1 MYSPFKRE
9 KVPTQQNSKD
19 MEGTMMRLSFPNQA
33 RSFDDS
39 KNRVCFWGYD
49 KTIEVTFFV
58 EVEALK
64 QLYPKLN
71 EAEAGYLQAFD
82 TKRKKIEKVA
92 NSMYENNKQR
102 AFSYILSARDF
113 NIL

>member
-1 MYSPFKRE
+1 
-9 KVPTQQNSKD
+9 
-19 MEGTMMRLSFPNQA
+19 MRLNFPNQT

-58 EVEALK
+58 EADALK
-64 QLYPKLN
+64 QLCPKLS

-82 TKRKKIEKVA
+82 SKREKIEKVA
-92 NSMYENNKQR
+92 SNIYENNKQR
-102 AFSYILSARDF
+102 VFSYIIVARDF